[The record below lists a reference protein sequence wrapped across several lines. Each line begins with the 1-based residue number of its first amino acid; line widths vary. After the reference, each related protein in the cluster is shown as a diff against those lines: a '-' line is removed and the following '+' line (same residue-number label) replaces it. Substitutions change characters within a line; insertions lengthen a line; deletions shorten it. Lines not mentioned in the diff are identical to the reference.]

1 MDLAVLRKKK
11 LVPISCF
18 DKGCASRI
26 FDAVAHDGPTVVMNN
41 GHPVCVLLSP
51 KQYEAMLEMLSDT
64 LLLEEAESRMSMN
77 DDTKNISQEE
87 MMRTLG
93 ISQEELD
100 SVDVEIS

>member
-1 MDLAVLRKKK
+1 MDRTVLRTKKT
-11 LVPISCF
+11 VPISCF
-18 DKGCASRI
+18 DRGGASKI
-26 FDAVAHDGPTVVMNN
+26 INAVEHDGPTVVMNN

-64 LLLEEAESRMSMN
+64 LLLEEAESRMAMN

-100 SVDVEIS
+100 AIDVDI